1 MTNTD
6 SSAPVNGAS
15 ALTEAEIRAVV
26 RNANIPPLVMTV
38 YQFTGDRAWLDDRF
52 RPKRIRGLNPRT
64 DGGLSSQA
72 QEEVREAAVPVIAA
86 LQAGE
91 QPAVTDVDGAEM
103 AELISFFLGED
114 VDPRYG
120 PMLGAEIERRSH
132 VRRSAPAVE
141 PVPVPAGLH
150 VAVIGLGLAGLG
162 AVHML
167 QSMGIEN
174 YTVFERSQDVGG
186 VWSVNKYPGA
196 GVDTPS
202 HLYTFSF
209 AYQDW
214 ERHFELRDELHE
226 YFLDVFD
233 RLQVRDHVRFG
244 SEVVRLDYQDETALW
259 TITTKGTDGGTQT
272 YTANIVLSTVGALN
286 KPKLPKLAG
295 MDTFTGAQFHS
306 TDWPDDLD
314 LAGKHV
320 AIVGAGASAM
330 QIAPAISTKA
340 AQVTIYQRS
349 PQWVAP
355 HPLFRKQIEASQRQL
370 LASTPLFHAW
380 AWLEQFWQF
389 GDTIIHHL
397 RIDPTWPH
405 QDRSVNER
413 NEGHRRFFTS
423 YIEKKLEGRPDLIAK
438 AVPDYPA
445 FGKRILLDNGW
456 YDALLR
462 DNVELVTNG
471 VTELDATGIVDSDG
485 QHRDVDVIVWAT
497 GFQADHFL
505 DSIDV
510 HGEQGHRLREEWGA
524 DDPRAYLGVAVPH
537 FPNFFM
543 LGGPGSFPGSGSVM
557 YVTEVQAR
565 YVREIL
571 RKMFTEGTTAVS
583 VEANVN
589 DEYNASM
596 DALHDRTVWSHK
608 GFSTYYRNSKG
619 RVVFIMPFTNL
630 EYWERVQDANLDDYR
645 RHHVAYTPAADAVA
659 AV

>member
-6 SSAPVNGAS
+6 SSVTKKKTP
-15 ALTEAEIRAVV
+15 LTDAEIRAAVQ
-26 RNANIPPLVMTV
+26 NANIPPLLMAV

-52 RPKRIRGLNPRT
+52 RPTRIRGLNPRT
-64 DGGLSSQA
+64 DGGLTPEAQA
-72 QEEVREAAVPVIAA
+72 EVREAAIPVLAA

-91 QPAVTDVDGAEM
+91 QPVVTGVDGAEM
-103 AELISFFLGED
+103 AELISFFLGEEID
-114 VDPRYG
+114 SRYG
-120 PMLGAEIERRSH
+120 PMLGAEVERRSH
-132 VRRSAPAVE
+132 FQRVAPPAQ
-141 PVPVPAGLH
+141 PVAVPAGLH
-150 VAVIGLGLAGLG
+150 VAVIGLGLAGLA
-162 AVHML
+162 AVNML
-167 QSMGIEN
+167 QSMGVDD
-174 YTVFERSQDVGG
+174 YTVFERSEDVGG

-214 ERHFELRDELHE
+214 ARHFELRDELHA

-233 RLQVRDHVRFG
+233 RLQVRDHVLFDT
-244 SEVVRLDYQDETALW
+244 EVVRLDYDDDTALW
-259 TITTKGTDGGTQT
+259 TITTKNSGGETRT
-272 YTANIVLSTVGALN
+272 HTANIVISTVGALN
-286 KPKLPKLAG
+286 KPKLPTLPG
-295 MDTFTGAQFHS
+295 MDTFTGVQFHS

-314 LAGKHV
+314 LSDKHV
-320 AIVGAGASAM
+320 AIVGAGASSQ

-355 HPLFRKQIEASQRQL
+355 FPLFRKEIEESQRNL

-389 GDTIIHHL
+389 GDTVIHHL
-397 RIDPTWPH
+397 RVDPTWPH
-405 QDRSVNER
+405 LDRSVNER
-413 NEGHRRFFTS
+413 NEGHRRFFTR
-423 YIEKKLEGRPDLIAK
+423 YIEEKLEGRPDLVTK
-438 AVPDYPA
+438 AVPDYPP

-456 YDALLR
+456 YDTLKR
-462 DNVELVTNG
+462 ENVELVTNG
-471 VTELDATGIVDSDG
+471 VTEVDATGIVDSEG
-485 QHRDVDVIVWAT
+485 THRDVDVIVWAT

-505 DSIDV
+505 DSVDV
-510 HGEQGHRLREEWGA
+510 YGEEGRRLRDVWGA
-524 DDPRAYLGVAVPH
+524 DDPHAYLGVAVPH

-565 YVREIL
+565 YIRELL
-571 RKMFTEGTTAVS
+571 RKMFDEGTTAIS
-583 VEANVN
+583 VHETLN
-589 DEYNASM
+589 DEYNATM
-596 DALHDRTVWSHK
+596 DELHARTVWSHQ

-630 EYWERVQDANLDDYR
+630 EYWERIQGANLDDYH
-645 RHHVAYTPAADAVA
+645 RHDVTYVPAADATA